1 MAPTIVFVPGFWE
14 GPTVF
19 EEVISLLKP
28 IGFKTQV
35 AALPS
40 TGTVSPGNPD
50 MNDDIAAVRS
60 VVQELVDAEE
70 DVLMVLHS
78 GGGFIGT
85 SAIEGLTA
93 KARTEKGLK
102 GGVAKLVLLTAAI
115 FPEGFTHGP
124 LPFQITQGG
133 AMYCATPEKLLFNDL
148 SENDVEK
155 WKKAL
160 KSQPASGWDGTITY
174 AGWKDVPSVYLVCEN
189 DQCIPQPLQ
198 EQLAGAAGSRIEKCT
213 AGHMV
218 MLSMP
223 RKVADIIISAAA

>member
-1 MAPTIVFVPGFWE
+1 MSPTILFVPGFWE

-19 EEVISLLKP
+19 QEVISLLQSTA
-28 IGFKTQV
+28 FKTQV
-35 AALPS
+35 ASLPS
-40 TGTVSPGNPD
+40 TGTVFPGNPD
-50 MNDDIAAVRS
+50 MNDDIAAVRTI
-60 VVQELVDAEE
+60 VQELVDGEE
-70 DVLMVLHS
+70 DILMVLHS

-102 GGVAKLVLLTAAI
+102 GGVAKLVFLAAAI

-124 LPFQITQGG
+124 LPFQVTEGG
-133 AMYCATPEKLLFNDL
+133 AMYCAAPEKLLFNDL
-148 SENDVEK
+148 GEDDVEK

-160 KSQPASGWDGTITY
+160 KCQPASGWDETITY
-174 AGWKDVPSVYLVCEN
+174 AGWKDVSSVYLVCEN
-189 DQCIPQPLQ
+189 DQCIPPPLQ
-198 EQLAGAAGSRIEKCT
+198 EQLAETAGSKIEKCA

-223 RKVADIIISAAA
+223 DKVAEVITSAAA